1 MSSISK
7 KIGPFDKPTIWY
19 KFSKMSL
26 QTNSANLGQGF
37 PDWKSP
43 DFYYEALKKNISAD
57 NANHQY
63 TRSFGNMKLVNAISR
78 NYKQHFQR
86 EIDPLNEI
94 LVSNGAVSILYWYIK
109 I

>member
-1 MSSISK
+1 MATIAK
-7 KIGPFDKPTIWY
+7 KISPFDNPTIWF
-19 KFSKMSL
+19 KFSKMAI

-43 DFYYEALKKNISAD
+43 EFYFESLKKNITAE

-63 TRSFGNMKLVNAISR
+63 TRSFGNLKLVNAISR
-78 NYKQHFQR
+78 NYKDLFQR

-94 LVSNGAVSILYWYIK
+94 LVSAGAVSILNW
-109 I
+109 